1 MKKKMSVFFKKSFK
15 FFTSIFFVLLLMF
28 SFPLTASIDNGSH
41 FLDLNSTIV
50 EQNRVVTGIV
60 KDEKGS
66 PLPGVTIVIEGSTRG
81 VSTDLDGSY
90 SIDVKST
97 DKLLFSF
104 IGLENQLVEV
114 KDQTVINVVLKEKS
128 EMLDEV
134 QIVAFGKQKKES
146 VISSI
151 STINPSELKVPAT
164 NLTTAL
170 AGRMSGIIS
179 YQRSGEPGRDDAD
192 FFIRGVTSFGYSAS
206 PLILLDGLEVSS
218 SDLARMQ
225 PDDIASFSIMKDATA
240 TSLYGARGA
249 NGIIL
254 VTTKE
259 GKEGKAKTN
268 FRYETSIS
276 APTSKVELADPI
288 TYMRLGNEAIK
299 TRDPLGVTRYSREK
313 IDKTAQGVHPLKYP
327 ATDWYSM
334 LFNDYTMNHRFNFNV
349 SGGGK
354 IARYYLAATYNQD
367 NGNLKVDKM
376 NNFNNNIRLN
386 RFLLRSNVNIDI
398 TPSTEVVVRLYGTF
412 DNLSGPIGSG
422 AEIYNKVMRT
432 NPVLYPAYYPADA
445 AHQHTQHIL
454 FGNYEDG
461 GYLNPYADMV
471 KGYSESTTS
480 NMIAQF
486 EMHQDLNA
494 LLEGLSIRGL
504 YSTTRYSAFGVN
516 RFYNPFYYTLGGYNE
531 ANEEYMLYNINPLEG
546 TEFLNYSET
555 AKTVNADTYMEFAAN
570 YENTF
575 ADDHAI
581 GGMLVSYLSNYV
593 QGNAGSL
600 QLSLPRR
607 NMGLSGRATY
617 AYDSR
622 YFIEGNF
629 GYNGSERFSK
639 EHRFGFFPSIGL
651 GWIMSNEAFWNDRL
665 EKIFPK
671 VKFKLTDGLVG
682 NDAIGSSADRFFY
695 ISNVNIP
702 TSGSAYLFGSEFGYS
717 RPGITISRYENPN
730 ITWEVARKTNVGL
743 ELNILNIFDFNIDLY
758 KEYRT
763 NILMT
768 RTYIP
773 VTMGLQ
779 ATPRANVGE
788 AEGEGVDFSIDFNK
802 SFTPDFW
809 MSGRLNF
816 TYATSRY
823 TKVDEPDY
831 SATPWKSYVGQK
843 IGQTWGYVA
852 ERLFVDDNE
861 VKNSPYQAADAMGG
875 DIKYRDINNDGIIDD
890 FDMVP
895 IGYPTHPEII
905 YGFGLSTG
913 YKGLDFSFFFQGLG
927 NESFWI
933 NTSTTAPFVG
943 NQQLLK
949 AYADNHWSE
958 SNRDLYAI
966 WPRLSNITIQN
977 NNKTSTWFM
986 QDGSF
991 LRLKSVE
998 LGYSVPK
1005 KLSNKLAL
1013 DNLRFYASGT
1023 NLLTFS
1029 KFKLWDPE
1037 MAGNGLG
1044 YPVQKVINFGLQI
1057 SF

>member
-1 MKKKMSVFFKKSFK
+1 MKKKLSVFLQNHFL
-15 FFTSIFFVLLLMF
+15 FFITLVCILLLTS
-28 SFPLTASIDNGSH
+28 SFPLKADINNESRILN
-41 FLDLNSTIV
+41 LNSEIV
-50 EQNRVVTGIV
+50 KQNKIVMGVV
-60 KDEKGS
+60 KDEKGN
-66 PLPGVTIVIEGSTRG
+66 PLPGVTIIVVGSTRG

-97 DKLLFSF
+97 DKLSFSF
-104 IGLENQLVEV
+104 IGLEDQTVEV
-114 KDQTVINVVLKEKS
+114 KDQSVINIVMKEKA
-128 EMLDEV
+128 ELLEEV

-151 STINPSELKVPAT
+151 TTVNPGELKVPAT

-192 FFIRGVTSFGYSAS
+192 FFIRGVTSFGYSAR
-206 PLILLDGLEVSS
+206 PLILLDGLEVNS

-249 NGIIL
+249 NGVIL

-259 GKEGKAKTN
+259 GKEGKAKSS

-276 APTSKVELADPI
+276 SPTDKVELADPI
-288 TYMRLGNEAIK
+288 TYMKLGNEAIK
-299 TRDPLGVTRYSREK
+299 TRDPLGATRYSREK
-313 IDKTAQGVHPLKYP
+313 IDKTAQGVYPLKYP
-327 ATDWYSM
+327 ATDWYSL
-334 LFNDYTMNHRFNFNV
+334 LFNDYTLNHRFNFNV

-354 IARYYLAATYNQD
+354 VARYYLAATYNQD

-376 NNFNNNIRLN
+376 NNFNSNIQLN
-386 RFLLRSNVNIDI
+386 RFLLRSNVNINI

-412 DNLSGPIGSG
+412 DNLNGPIDGG
-422 AEIYNKVMRT
+422 EQIYNKVMKT
-432 NPVLYPAYYPADA
+432 NPVLYPAYYPPNEANRY
-445 AHQHTQHIL
+445 TQHIL
-454 FGNYEDG
+454 FGNYEEG

-471 KGYSESTTS
+471 KGYKESTTS
-480 NMIAQF
+480 KMIAQF
-486 EMHQDLNA
+486 EAHQDLKF
-494 LLEGLSIRGL
+494 LLNGLSVRGL
-504 YSTTRYSAFGVN
+504 YSTTRYSSFAVN
-516 RFYNPFYYTLGGYNE
+516 RFYNPFYYTLGGYDE
-531 ANEEYMLYNINPLEG
+531 ATGEYSLYNVNPLQG
-546 TEFLNYSET
+546 TEFLNYSES
-555 AKTVNADTYMEFAAN
+555 AKIVNANTYMEFAAN
-570 YENTF
+570 YEDTF
-575 ADDHAI
+575 ANDHMVGA
-581 GGMLVSYLSNYV
+581 MLVGYLSNYIE
-593 QGNAGSL
+593 GNAGNL
-600 QLSLPRR
+600 QRSLPHR

-617 AYDSR
+617 SYLSR
-622 YFIEGNF
+622 YFLEGNF
-629 GYNGSERFSK
+629 GYNGSERFDK
-639 EHRFGFFPSIGL
+639 NHRFGFFPSIGL
-651 GWIMSNEAFWNDRL
+651 GWVISKENFWNKSL
-665 EKIFPK
+665 HKLFPMIKLKI
-671 VKFKLTDGLVG
+671 TDGLVG
-682 NDAIGSSADRFFY
+682 NDAIGDANDRFFY
-695 ISNVNIP
+695 ISQVNI
-702 TSGSAYLFGSEFGYS
+702 GGGQGYNFGSEFGYS
-717 RPGITISRYENPN
+717 RPGITIGRYENPN
-730 ITWEVARKTNVGL
+730 ITWEISRKTNLGL
-743 ELNILNIFDFNIDLY
+743 EVNLLDMFDINVDLY
-758 KEYRT
+758 KEHRK

-779 ATPRANVGE
+779 APSRANVGE
-788 AEGEGVDFSIDFNK
+788 AKGDGVDLSVDFKK

-809 MSGRLNF
+809 MTGRLNF
-816 TYATSRY
+816 TYATSKY
-823 TKVDEPDY
+823 VKVDEPDY
-831 SATPWKSYVGQK
+831 SATPWRSQVGQK

-861 VKNSPYQAADAMGG
+861 VKNSPYQSADAMGG
-875 DIKYRDINNDGIIDD
+875 DIKYRDINNDGVIDD
-890 FDMVP
+890 FDKVP
-895 IGYPTHPEII
+895 IGYPTYPEII

-913 YKGLDFSFFFQGLG
+913 YKGIDFSFFFQGLG
-927 NESFWI
+927 RESFWI
-933 NTSTTAPFVG
+933 NTQATAPFIS

-949 AYADNHWSE
+949 VYADNHWSE

-966 WPRLSNITIQN
+966 WPRLSNVVNAN
-977 NNKTSTWFM
+977 NNKVSTWFM

-998 LGYSVPK
+998 LGYSIPQRISSK
-1005 KLSNKLAL
+1005 ILME
-1013 DNLRFYASGT
+1013 NLRFYFSGA

>member
-1 MKKKMSVFFKKSFK
+1 MKKRKMIFLRKESFLFFE
-15 FFTSIFFVLLLMF
+15 IFFLMF
-28 SFPLTASIDNGSH
+28 LFNG
-41 FLDLNSTIV
+41 FSTRAAVNFNDITIERSNV
-50 EQNRVVTGIV
+50 VQQNRTVKGKVV
-60 KDEKGS
+60 DEKDN
-66 PLPGVTIVIEGSTRG
+66 PLPGVTIIVVGSTRG

-90 SIDVKST
+90 SIDVKPT
-97 DKLLFSF
+97 DKLSFTF
-104 IGLENQLVEV
+104 IGLESQTIEV
-114 KDQTVINVVLKEKS
+114 GDQDVINVVMREQS
-128 EMLDEV
+128 ELLDEV

-151 STINPSELKVPAT
+151 TTVSPSELKVPAS

-170 AGRMSGIIS
+170 AGRMAGLIS

-192 FFIRGVTSFGYSAS
+192 FFIRGVTSFGYSAR

-218 SDLARMQ
+218 SDLARLQ

-249 NGIIL
+249 NGVIL

-259 GKEGKAKTN
+259 GKEGKAKTS

-276 APTSKVELADPI
+276 SPTDKVELADPI

-313 IDKTAQGVHPLKYP
+313 IDKTAQGLFPLKYP

-334 LFNDYTMNHRFNFNV
+334 LFNDNTLNHRFNFNV

-376 NNFNNNIRLN
+376 NNFNSNVQLN
-386 RFLLRSNVNIDI
+386 RFLLRSNVNINI
-398 TPSTEVVVRLYGTF
+398 TPSTEVIVRLYGTF
-412 DNLSGPIGSG
+412 DNLNGPVEGG
-422 AEIYNKVMRT
+422 TAIYNKVMRT

-445 AHQHTQHIL
+445 ANQYTQHIL

-471 KGYSESTTS
+471 KGYQESTS
-480 NMIAQF
+480 SKMVAQF
-486 EMHQDLNA
+486 EAHQDLDTFLN
-494 LLEGLSIRGL
+494 GLSVRGL
-504 YSTTRYSAFGVN
+504 YSTNRYSSFAVN
-516 RFYNPFYYTLGGYNE
+516 RFYNPFYYTLGGFNE
-531 ANEEYMLYNINPLEG
+531 ATGEYSLYNINPLQG
-546 TEFLNYSET
+546 TEFLNYSES

-570 YENTF
+570 YEDTF
-575 ADDHAI
+575 RDDHTVGA
-581 GGMLVSYLSNYV
+581 MLVTYFSNFV
-593 QGNAGSL
+593 AGNAGNL
-600 QLSLPRR
+600 QSSLPRR
-607 NMGLSGRATY
+607 NMGISGRSTYSYAT
-617 AYDSR
+617 R

-629 GYNGSERFSK
+629 GYNGSERFDK
-639 EHRFGFFPSIGL
+639 NHRFGFFPSIGL
-651 GWIMSNEAFWNDRL
+651 GWVISNENFWNGIL
-665 EKIFPK
+665 EKVLPM
-671 VKFKLTDGLVG
+671 VKLKLTDGLIG
-682 NDAIGSSADRFFY
+682 NDAIGDINDRFFH
-695 ISNVNIP
+695 ISQVNIGGGQGY
-702 TSGSAYLFGSEFGYS
+702 TFGSEFGYA
-717 RPGITISRYENPN
+717 RPGITISRYENPD
-730 ITWEVARKTNVGL
+730 ITWEISRKTNFGL
-743 ELNILNIFDFNIDLY
+743 EINLLDMFDINVDLY
-758 KEYRT
+758 KEYRK

-779 ATPRANVGE
+779 AASRANVGE
-788 AEGEGVDFSIDFNK
+788 AKGEGIDFSIDFNK

-809 MSGRLNF
+809 MTGRFNF

-823 TKVDEPDY
+823 VKVDEPDY
-831 SATPWKSYVGQK
+831 SATPWRSLVGQK
-843 IGQTWGYVA
+843 IGQTRGYVA

-875 DIKYRDINNDGIIDD
+875 DIKYKDINKDGVIDD

-905 YGFGLSTG
+905 YGFGLSSG
-913 YKGLDFSFFFQGLG
+913 YKKLDLSFFFQGLG
-927 NESFWI
+927 QESFWLDT
-933 NTSTTAPFVG
+933 NATAPFIG

-949 AYADNHWSE
+949 VYADSHWSE

-966 WPRLSNITIQN
+966 WPRLSNITNSN
-977 NNKTSTWFM
+977 NNKVSTWFM

-998 LGYSVPK
+998 LGYSIPER
-1005 KLSNKLAL
+1005 LTNKLL
-1013 DNLRFYASGT
+1013 MENLRFYVSGT

-1044 YPVQKVINFGLQI
+1044 YPIQKVINFGLQI